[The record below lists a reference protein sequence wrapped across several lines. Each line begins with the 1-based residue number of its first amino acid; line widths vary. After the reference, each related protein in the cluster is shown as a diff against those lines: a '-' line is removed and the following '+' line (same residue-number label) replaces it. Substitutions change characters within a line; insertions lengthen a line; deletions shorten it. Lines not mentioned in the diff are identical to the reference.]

1 MTQKL
6 GASDTFLLELFAS
19 DAGSHAAALD
29 RGLSAI
35 SRAEADPQKLLPELM
50 LSAHSVKGAARIV
63 QLDEVASIADALEN
77 CFRAVEE
84 GGLSLSPEVC
94 RALLPGAQ
102 ALGRAAQE
110 PVATLLR
117 WGAHNAAYVETVIAA
132 LKALLK
138 GGPPATPS
146 KPAEAP
152 SAVRLSVIP
161 AVDPTIFELF
171 RTEAEGCMATLSR
184 GLVELES
191 GQQGSFDELMRA
203 AHSFKGAARVVGI
216 SVATRVAH
224 AMEECFVAAQQG
236 RLKLAPPHV
245 DALLRGVDLLAEVAR
260 CPLARLGAWQA
271 DRGPAAEQLSR
282 TLHAIA
288 AGDPSATSARSV
300 HVAPSPTALAVT
312 SEPANPVA
320 QRAGRMETAGET
332 VDRVIRVGA
341 ASINRL
347 MGLAGES
354 LVESRRVQS
363 LSASMQRLKRRH
375 TDLGTTLEKLE
386 RHGAAEQGPELC
398 ALIAEAKV
406 KAAECRSL
414 VALQMT
420 ELDAYAQ
427 RVDDLS
433 DRLYREALKSRM
445 RPFRDGVHGL
455 PRMVRDIAR
464 QLDRQVK
471 LELHGESTEVDRD
484 VLESLEAPLN
494 HLLRNAIDHGIEPG
508 QERLE
513 AGKPAMGTVRVEAR
527 HRAGMLAIT
536 VSDDGRGIDLDALRH
551 KVVERKLLTETVAAG
566 LSERELTDFIFL
578 PGFSTARGVTEISGR
593 GVGLDAVKNAV
604 EAASGNVTVS
614 SVLGAGTIFHLS
626 LPVTRSVLRAVVADV
641 AGEPYAFPLLGIE
654 RVLRVPASSVRSVAN
669 LQYVV
674 IDEQNVALVS
684 ARQALG
690 LGAENVAN
698 DELCIV
704 VIADRSSRYALTVD
718 KFLGEHDL
726 VVRPLDARLG
736 KVQDVAAAAILMDGS
751 PALILDVEDLVRSIE
766 KLAHAGRIDQLST
779 AGAALPA
786 RTKKRILVVDDS
798 ITVREAERQ
807 LLANRG
813 YEVDVA
819 VDGIDGWNSVRK
831 TRYDLVISDIDMPR
845 MNGIELVKTIK
856 QDATLNAIPVV
867 IVSYKDRKEDRMR
880 GLDAGANYYLTKS
893 SFHDQTL
900 VQAVEDLIGA
910 VDR

>member
-1 MTQKL
+1 MTLQL
-6 GASDTFLLELFAS
+6 GSSDTFLLELFAS
-19 DAGSHAAALD
+19 DARTHAAMLE
-29 RGLSAI
+29 RGL
-35 SRAEADPQKLLPELM
+35 AEIAAGGADPQALLPDLM
-50 LSAHSVKGAARIV
+50 LAAHSVKGAARIV
-63 QLDEVASIADALEN
+63 QLGEVASIADGLEN

-84 GGLSLSPEVC
+84 GTLSLSRDVSE
-94 RALLPGAQ
+94 ALLPAV
-102 ALGRAAQE
+102 AVLSRASQE

-117 WGAHNAAYVETVIAA
+117 WGANNAADVASVLAT
-132 LKALLK
+132 LKALQR
-138 GGPPATPS
+138 GA
-146 KPAEAP
+146 AP
-152 SAVRLSVIP
+152 SGGAAPARVGTASASLMP
-161 AVDPTIFELF
+161 AVDPAIFDLF
-171 RTEAEGCMATLSR
+171 RTEAEGCTEALGR

-203 AHSFKGAARVVGI
+203 AHSFKGAARVIGI

-236 RLKLAPPHV
+236 KLRLERPHV

-271 DRGPAAEQLSR
+271 DRGAVAEQLSR
-282 TLHAIA
+282 ALHAIA
-288 AGDPSATSARSV
+288 AGEQSGTYERGSIPAPPRVAALSLPDDAALSALPQPSREER
-300 HVAPSPTALAVT
+300 AV
-312 SEPANPVA
+312 
-320 QRAGRMETAGET
+320 ETAE
-332 VDRVIRVGA
+332 RVIRVGA

-375 TDLGTTLEKLE
+375 ADLGTTLEKLD
-386 RHGAAEQGPELC
+386 RQGAADHAPEIM
-398 ALIAEAKV
+398 ALITEAKA
-406 KAAECRSL
+406 KAADCRSL
-414 VALQMT
+414 VLAQMT

-494 HLLRNAIDHGIEPG
+494 HLLRNAIDHGIEPAH
-508 QERLE
+508 ERVS
-513 AGKPAMGTVRVEAR
+513 AGKPPMGTLRVEAR
-527 HRAGMLAIT
+527 HHAGRLAIT
-536 VSDDGRGIDLDALRH
+536 VSDDGRGIDVQALRR
-551 KVVERKLLTETVAAG
+551 KVIERRFLEERVASG
-566 LSERELTDFIFL
+566 LSAQELTDFIFL
-578 PGFSTARGVTEISGR
+578 PGFSTARDVTEISGR
-593 GVGLDAVKNAV
+593 GVGLDAVKSAI
-604 EAASGNVTVS
+604 EAASGNVKVS
-614 SVLGAGTIFHLS
+614 FELGKGTTFHLS
-626 LPVTRSVLRAVVADV
+626 LPVTRSVLRAVVAEV

-654 RVLRVPASSVRSVAN
+654 RVLRVAAGSVRSVGS

-690 LGAENVAN
+690 FGGETAGK

-704 VIADRSSRYALTVD
+704 VIADEASRYALTVD
-718 KFLGEHDL
+718 RFLGEHDL
-726 VVRPLDARLG
+726 VVRPLDPRLG

-779 AGAALPA
+779 GSTALPA

-813 YEVDVA
+813 YDVDVA
-819 VDGIDGWNSVRK
+819 VDGMDGWNSVRK
-831 TRYDLVISDIDMPR
+831 THYDLVISDIDMPR
-845 MNGIELVKTIK
+845 MNGIELV
-856 QDATLNAIPVV
+856 
-867 IVSYKDRKEDRMR
+867 
-880 GLDAGANYYLTKS
+880 
-893 SFHDQTL
+893 
-900 VQAVEDLIGA
+900 
-910 VDR
+910 